1 VSPDPSPHD
10 APSLQSL
17 LVARHAELVRWLGRE
32 ARGLLQYESAE
43 DLAQGVHL
51 RVLEHQ
57 DSFEYRGDAE
67 FGGWLFTLARRHV
80 ADRHDYWTAV
90 RRGSGHVLRFTLAGT
105 GALKLGGI
113 AGRVFTGPTTFA
125 ERRELHVLAA
135 RALATLPERDRDLVR
150 WMSEG
155 VELELQAQRLELSY
169 AAVQRAGL
177 RAVERFKKAF
187 HVVSAGHV

>member
-1 VSPDPSPHD
+1 VSHN
-10 APSLQSL
+10 A
-17 LVARHAELVRWLGRE
+17 ALVRWLERE

-51 RVLEHQ
+51 RALEHG
-57 DSFEYRGDAE
+57 DGFEFLGDE
-67 FGGWLFTLARRHV
+67 KFVGWLFTLARRYV
-80 ADRHDYWTAV
+80 ADRHDYWSAV

-105 GALKLGGI
+105 GGLQLGGI

-125 ERRELHVLAA
+125 ERRELHIMAT

-155 VELELQAQRLELSY
+155 IELEEQGRRLGLGY

-177 RAVERFKKAF
+177 RATERFKKAF
-187 HVVSAGHV
+187 RVVSASGASEDR